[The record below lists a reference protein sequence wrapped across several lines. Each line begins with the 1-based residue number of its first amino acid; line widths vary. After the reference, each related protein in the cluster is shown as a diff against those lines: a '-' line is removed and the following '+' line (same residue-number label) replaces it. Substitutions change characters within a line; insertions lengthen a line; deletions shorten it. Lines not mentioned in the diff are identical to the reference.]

1 MNRQHNTTA
10 TLALLA
16 LGLACFQGVH
26 AAEQGWFSG
35 ISAPTYT
42 PLFESDF
49 MSDQGA
55 LWHSSK
61 QAGGLYSP
69 SPVRDFTL
77 APRSFSLGGSG
88 LLPLNDRFGLIGKL
102 SSTRAETD
110 PTLSS
115 WNEGLSDAFSYN
127 RMGLGLKYDVTR
139 SLRFQGGW
147 DRYQLKYNRINGDAG
162 VDLLSI
168 GLKYGF

>member
-1 MNRQHNTTA
+1 MNRQQEIKA
-10 TLALLA
+10 SIVLLA
-16 LGLACFQGVH
+16 LGLTCAQGIH
-26 AAEQGWFSG
+26 AGEQGWFSG
-35 ISAPTYT
+35 INAPVYT
-42 PLFESDF
+42 PLFESDLG
-49 MSDQGA
+49 SDTGG
-55 LWHSSK
+55 LWRSGKPSGMLSSK
-61 QAGGLYSP
+61 
-69 SPVRDFTL
+69 DFAL
-77 APRSFSLGGSG
+77 APRSLSLGGAG

-102 SSTRAETD
+102 SSTRAESD

-139 SLRFQGGW
+139 SLHFQGGW